1 MISVLLTLEQA
12 MAVATAIRAEIRKGE
27 GTFLLYD
34 DVAGLT
40 MVVDAI
46 DSQVEHRILAQE
58 AL

>member
-27 GTFLLYD
+27 GTFLDYD